1 MYKRQPWDNPF
12 AGSTENLQEIWAYGL
27 RNPWRFAFDPAS
39 GDLFIGDVGQGD
51 WEEVNYQPS
60 AAAGGENYGWNVR
73 EGLHSFSGEAAPDMV
88 DPVAEY
94 GHDQGC
100 SVTGGVVVRD
110 PGLPEWNG
118 VYLYGDYCSG
128 RVWGL
133 LPGDA
138 STWQTQLLFDTDFNI
153 TAFGQDA
160 TGGVYL
166 VDQRG
171 GVYRLTPAG

>member
-1 MYKRQPWDNPF
+1 
-12 AGSTENLQEIWAYGL
+12 
-27 RNPWRFAFDPAS
+27 
-39 GDLFIGDVGQGD
+39 
-51 WEEVNYQPS
+51 
-60 AAAGGENYGWNVR
+60 
-73 EGLHSFSGEAAPDMV
+73 MV

-100 SVTGGVVVRD
+100 SVTGGAVVRD

-118 VYLYGDYCSG
+118 VYLYADYCSG